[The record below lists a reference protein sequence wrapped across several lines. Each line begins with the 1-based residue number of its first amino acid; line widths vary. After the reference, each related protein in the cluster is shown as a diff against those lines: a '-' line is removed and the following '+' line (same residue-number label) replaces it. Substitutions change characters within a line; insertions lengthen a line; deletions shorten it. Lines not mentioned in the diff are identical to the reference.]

1 VRAIVAGASLGDSLC
16 TGARDSPK
24 VDSSFNFIEA
34 PVLGG
39 PERVRFA
46 LVFHSIIAAS
56 VDLPSS
62 RAALFAPRSTSA

>member
-1 VRAIVAGASLGDSLC
+1 MHAIVAGASLGDSLC
-16 TGARDSPK
+16 TDARDSPK

-46 LVFHSIIAAS
+46 LVFHSIIQ
-56 VDLPSS
+56 
-62 RAALFAPRSTSA
+62 